1 MMHDDAQ
8 TLVGLGLTYRQAK
21 TYLTILNI
29 GDSSARNIARAS
41 NVSRPNLYTTI
52 SSLEKL
58 GLVEKII
65 MTPTI
70 FRAVPLKIA
79 IKVLIKN
86 KTAEYISLKKKSR
99 ELLEITKAQS
109 KSNHPILP
117 EENQSFVLLPSNE
130 DLKRRIYQAYNRAQT
145 SLKAVGP
152 LKMFQGWDKIDIQVF
167 DRGCKRG
174 VKFQLLI
181 HEQSYDDKLLL
192 PFMTRKS
199 ALFDIRL
206 APTLLPLM
214 FCLFDK
220 TELFFGTTS
229 EQNFTMNPQL
239 WTTNQS
245 MILIVDEYFERIWQE
260 AKQINVKELMPKKLA

>member
-8 TLVGLGLTYRQAK
+8 TLVGLGLTYRQAR
-21 TYLTILNI
+21 TYLTILDI
-29 GDSSARNIARAS
+29 GDSSARNIAKAS

-65 MTPTI
+65 KTPTI

-79 IKVLIKN
+79 VKTLIRN
-86 KTAEYISLKKKSR
+86 KTAEYVSLKKKSR
-99 ELLEITKAQS
+99 ELLERAEAQL
-109 KSNHPILP
+109 KSNNMILP
-117 EENQSFVLLPSNE
+117 EENQSFVLLPLSE
-130 DLKRRIYQAYNRAQT
+130 DFKRRVYQAYNRAQT
-145 SLKAVGP
+145 SLKVVGP
-152 LKMFQGWDKIDIQVF
+152 LRMFQGWDKADIQVF
-167 DRGCKRG
+167 ERGCKRG

-199 ALFDIRL
+199 ALFEIRL
-206 APTLLPLM
+206 TPTLLPLL

-229 EQNFTMNPQL
+229 EQDITMNPQL
-239 WTTNQS
+239 WTSNQC
-245 MILIVDEYFERIWQE
+245 MISIVDEYFEGIWQK
-260 AKQINVKELMPKKLA
+260 AKQINVKKS